1 MAKIAVCVA
10 LGAAVL
16 LIIALLS
23 GPNGSMENVSSLWST
38 TSPSII
44 QSRPILPMPTIKSR
58 MGPQPTMVPVEAT
71 DLPPH
76 PSFHLPPHSATLI
89 DDSEPIPSVLSEEQ
103 EAEQAVPFWM
113 SWLTPIANLGL
124 ALTGAWALFKQQRE
138 LQQWNTL
145 GLHGTHEMDGKLEAI
160 QMRAGM
166 SKKQGS
172 FGGRR
177 KKESWLT
184 KAVASIQGF
193 GRGILNFFRGFV
205 RWFKNSPIDV
215 IMLSI
220 FLCSWALWLKPNLT
234 PLFLVQG
241 FSNPLAFLGSG
252 FACFN
257 IYQLYSDIFYVY
269 ILGKAYCVM
278 FSPKELAI
286 LYGGGTMMGSLL
298 VALSPGAGW
307 MGPTAGTA
315 SLLTAFMLKYPG
327 TRMAIPMI
335 PLIFFPMQVRWIG
348 TVLSAVNFYLFAKG
362 VPSGAA
368 FMGGVLFALIRKARK
383 PMIVQDVSLSV

>member
-1 MAKIAVCVA
+1 
-10 LGAAVL
+10 
-16 LIIALLS
+16 
-23 GPNGSMENVSSLWST
+23 
-38 TSPSII
+38 
-44 QSRPILPMPTIKSR
+44 
-58 MGPQPTMVPVEAT
+58 MGPQPTMTSIEAT
-71 DLPPH
+71 DLLSH
-76 PSFHLPPHSATLI
+76 SSFHLPPHSATLI
-89 DDSEPIPSVLSEEQ
+89 EDSEPIAPVFAKEQDTEQKIPLWLSL
-103 EAEQAVPFWM
+103 
-113 SWLTPIANLGL
+113 LTPMANLGL
-124 ALTGAWALFKQQRE
+124 ALVGAWALFKQQRE
-138 LQQWNTL
+138 LQLWNAL
-145 GLHGTHEMDGKLEAI
+145 KLPGTQDMDGKVEEI
-160 QMRAGM
+160 QMRAAM
-166 SKKQGS
+166 SRKQGS

-184 KAVASIQGF
+184 KAVASIQAF

-205 RWFKNSPIDV
+205 RWIKNSPIDV

-234 PLFLVQG
+234 PLFLVEG

-368 FMGGVLFALIRKARK
+368 FMGGVLFALIRKQRK